1 MKRIVLT
8 CLSILLIP
16 VAWQL
21 LSWQMAQ
28 PQLIPSFPDLVRALL
43 RLVYTPGFLVSIGTT
58 CLRACVGLL
67 LSLAAA
73 SITAF
78 LLNRSEGIR
87 LLFMPWL
94 SLLRSVPVISF
105 ILLALIFLNPEMI
118 PLLIAFLTMYPLLTE
133 NLLKGLMN
141 RRDSWKMLAR
151 QFHLNAWNRLFQ
163 INYPQLKPYLFSG
176 LASAVGFGW
185 RAIIMGEVLSQCVDG
200 IGKRMKEAQVFI
212 DVPELIAW
220 TLVAIVLSWLTDKL
234 ISRLSDW
241 QPSVRYRHS
250 AVELQAV
257 SLQPNDICLTDV
269 SYSYGV
275 HHMNIVLKAGKIY
288 ALSAPSGQGKTTLLQ
303 LLNGTLRPI
312 SGEISCL
319 PGQTANLFQ
328 EPTLLPQL
336 TAKENIMLGG
346 SAYYDRAIL
355 EQQSLRLLA
364 AFQLEK
370 QAEMFP
376 AALSY
381 GQQQRVAL
389 ARALMFPAGL
399 LLLDEPFNGLDV
411 ELRQLVARFLVEWLQ
426 EKQATVVFSSHHA
439 DEIKAMNAEVITL

>member
-28 PQLIPSFPDLVRALL
+28 PQLIPSFPDLIRALL

-303 LLNGTLRPI
+303 LLNGTLRPTG
-312 SGEISCL
+312 GEISCL

-346 SAYYDRAIL
+346 AAYYDRAIL

-370 QAEMFP
+370 QAEMYP
-376 AALSY
+376 ATLSY

-411 ELRQLVARFLVEWLQ
+411 ELRQLVARFLVEWQQ

>member
-28 PQLIPSFPDLVRALL
+28 PQLIPSFPDLIRALF
-43 RLVYTPGFLVSIGTT
+43 RLVYSPGFLVSIGTT

-78 LLNRSEGIR
+78 LLNRSEAIR
-87 LLFMPWL
+87 FLFMPWL

-133 NLLKGLMN
+133 NLLKGLMT

-163 INYPQLKPYLFSG
+163 INYPQLRPYLFSG

-257 SLQPNDICLTDV
+257 SLKPNDICLIDV

-288 ALSAPSGQGKTTLLQ
+288 VLSAPSGQGKTTLLQ

-312 SGEISCL
+312 SGEITGL
-319 PGQTANLFQ
+319 PQQTANLFQ

-346 SAYYDRAIL
+346 AAYYDRAIL
-355 EQQSLRLLA
+355 EQQSLRLLT

-370 QAEMFP
+370 QAEMYP

-411 ELRQLVARFLVEWLQ
+411 ELRQLVARFLVEWQQ

-439 DEIKAMNAEVITL
+439 DEIRAMNAEVITL

>member
-1 MKRIVLT
+1 MKRIVLI

-28 PQLIPSFPDLVRALL
+28 PQLIPSFPDLIRALF
-43 RLVYTPGFLVSIGTT
+43 RLVYSPGFLVSIGTT

-78 LLNRSEGIR
+78 LLNRSEAIR
-87 LLFMPWL
+87 FLFMPWL

-141 RRDSWKMLAR
+141 RRDSWKILAQ

-241 QPSVRYRHS
+241 QPSVRYRYS

-346 SAYYDRAIL
+346 TAYYDRAIL

-370 QAEMFP
+370 QAERYP

-411 ELRQLVARFLVEWLQ
+411 ELRQLVARFLVEWQQ

>member
-28 PQLIPSFPDLVRALL
+28 PQLIPSFPDLIRALF
-43 RLVYTPGFLVSIGTT
+43 RLVYSPGFLVSIGTT

-78 LLNRSEGIR
+78 LLNRSEAIR
-87 LLFMPWL
+87 FLFMPWL

-141 RRDSWKMLAR
+141 RRDSWKILAR

-220 TLVAIVLSWLTDKL
+220 TLVAIVLSWLTDKF

-288 ALSAPSGQGKTTLLQ
+288 VLSAPSGQGKTTLLQ

-312 SGEISCL
+312 SGEITGL
-319 PGQTANLFQ
+319 PQQTANLFQ

-346 SAYYDRAIL
+346 AAYYDRAIL
-355 EQQSLRLLA
+355 EQQSLRLLV

-370 QAEMFP
+370 QAEMYP

-389 ARALMFPAGL
+389 ARALIFPTGL

-411 ELRQLVARFLVEWLQ
+411 ELRQLVTRFLVEWQQ

>member
-28 PQLIPSFPDLVRALL
+28 PQLIPSFPDLIRALL
-43 RLVYTPGFLVSIGTT
+43 RLVYSSGFLVSIGTT

-78 LLNRSEGIR
+78 LLNRSESIR
-87 LLFMPWL
+87 FLFMPCL

-346 SAYYDRAIL
+346 AAYYDRAIL

-370 QAEMFP
+370 QAEMYP

-411 ELRQLVARFLVEWLQ
+411 ELRQLVARFLVEWQQ

>member
-28 PQLIPSFPDLVRALL
+28 PQLIPSFPDLIRALL

-78 LLNRSEGIR
+78 LLNRSEAIR
-87 LLFMPWL
+87 FLFMPWL

-163 INYPQLKPYLFSG
+163 INYPQLRPYLFSG

-303 LLNGTLRPI
+303 LLNGTLKPTG
-312 SGEISCL
+312 GEITGL
-319 PGQTANLFQ
+319 PQQIANLFQ

-346 SAYYDRAIL
+346 AAYYDRAIL

-370 QAEMFP
+370 QAEMYP

-411 ELRQLVARFLVEWLQ
+411 ELRQLVARFLVEWQQ
-426 EKQATVVFSSHHA
+426 EKQATVVFSSHHV

>member
-28 PQLIPSFPDLVRALL
+28 PQLIPSFPDLIRALF
-43 RLVYTPGFLVSIGTT
+43 RLVYSPGFLVSIGTT

-78 LLNRSEGIR
+78 LLNRSEAIR
-87 LLFMPWL
+87 FLFMPWL

-141 RRDSWKMLAR
+141 RRDSWKILAR

-312 SGEISCL
+312 SGEITGL
-319 PGQTANLFQ
+319 PQQTANLFQ

-346 SAYYDRAIL
+346 AAYYDRAIL
-355 EQQSLRLLA
+355 EQQSLRLLV

-389 ARALMFPAGL
+389 ARALIFPTGL

-411 ELRQLVARFLVEWLQ
+411 ELRQLVTRFLVEWQQ

>member
-28 PQLIPSFPDLVRALL
+28 PQLIPSFPDLIRALF
-43 RLVYTPGFLVSIGTT
+43 RLVYSPGFLVSIGTT

-78 LLNRSEGIR
+78 LLNRSEAIR
-87 LLFMPWL
+87 FLFMPWL

-163 INYPQLKPYLFSG
+163 INYPQLRPYLFSG

-257 SLQPNDICLTDV
+257 SLKPNDICLTDV

-275 HHMNIVLKAGKIY
+275 HHMNIILKTGKIY

-303 LLNGTLRPI
+303 LLNGTLRPTG
-312 SGEISCL
+312 GEITGL
-319 PGQTANLFQ
+319 PQQTANLFQ

-346 SAYYDRAIL
+346 AAYYDRAIL

-370 QAEMFP
+370 QAERYP

-411 ELRQLVARFLVEWLQ
+411 ELRQLVARFLVEWQQ
-426 EKQATVVFSSHHA
+426 EKQVTVVFSSHHA

>member
-28 PQLIPSFPDLVRALL
+28 PQLIPSFPDLIRALL
-43 RLVYTPGFLVSIGTT
+43 WLVYTPGFLVSIGTT

-78 LLNRSEGIR
+78 LLNRSEAIR
-87 LLFMPWL
+87 FLFMPWL

-163 INYPQLKPYLFSG
+163 INYPQLRPYLFSG

-257 SLQPNDICLTDV
+257 SLKPNDICLTDV

-275 HHMNIVLKAGKIY
+275 HHMNIILKTGKIY

-303 LLNGTLRPI
+303 LLNGTLRPTG
-312 SGEISCL
+312 GEITGL
-319 PGQTANLFQ
+319 PQQTANLFQ

-346 SAYYDRAIL
+346 AAYYDRAIL
-355 EQQSLRLLA
+355 EQQSLRLLT

-370 QAEMFP
+370 QAEMYP

-411 ELRQLVARFLVEWLQ
+411 ELRQLVARFLVEWQQ

-439 DEIKAMNAEVITL
+439 DEIRAMNAEVITL

>member
-16 VAWQL
+16 VFWQL

-28 PQLIPSFPDLVRALL
+28 PQLIPSFPDLIRALFC
-43 RLVYTPGFLVSIGTT
+43 LVYSPGFLVSIGTT
-58 CLRACVGLL
+58 LLRACAGLL
-67 LSLAAA
+67 LSLVAA

-87 LLFMPWL
+87 FLFMPWL

-288 ALSAPSGQGKTTLLQ
+288 VLSAPSGQGKTTLLQ

-346 SAYYDRAIL
+346 AAYYDRAIL

-370 QAEMFP
+370 QAEMYP

-411 ELRQLVARFLVEWLQ
+411 ELRQLVARFLVEWQQ

-439 DEIKAMNAEVITL
+439 DEIKAMNSEVITL

>member
-28 PQLIPSFPDLVRALL
+28 PQLIPSFPDLIRALF
-43 RLVYTPGFLVSIGTT
+43 RLVYSPGFLVSIGTT

-87 LLFMPWL
+87 FLFMPWL

-141 RRDSWKMLAR
+141 RRDSWKILAR

-312 SGEISCL
+312 SGEITCL

-346 SAYYDRAIL
+346 AAYYDRAIL

-370 QAEMFP
+370 QAEMYP

-389 ARALMFPAGL
+389 ARALIFPTGL

-411 ELRQLVARFLVEWLQ
+411 ELRQLVARFLVEWQQ

>member
-105 ILLALIFLNPEMI
+105 ILLALIFLTPEMI

-176 LASAVGFGW
+176 LASAAGFGW

-234 ISRLSDW
+234 IFRLSDW

-257 SLQPNDICLTDV
+257 SLQPNDIFLTDV

-275 HHMNIVLKAGKIY
+275 HHMNVVLKAGKIY

-346 SAYYDRAIL
+346 AAYYDRATL
-355 EQQSLRLLA
+355 EQQSLRLLT
-364 AFQLEK
+364 AFQLEE
-370 QAEMFP
+370 QVGMYP

-411 ELRQLVARFLVEWLQ
+411 ELRQLVTRFLVEWQQ
-426 EKQATVVFSSHHA
+426 EKQATVVFSSHHV

>member
-28 PQLIPSFPDLVRALL
+28 PQLIPSFPDLIRALL
-43 RLVYTPGFLVSIGTT
+43 WLVYTPGFLVSIGTT

-78 LLNRSEGIR
+78 LLNRSEAIR
-87 LLFMPWL
+87 FLFMPWL

-257 SLQPNDICLTDV
+257 SLQPSDICLTDV

-303 LLNGTLRPI
+303 LLNGTLRPTG
-312 SGEISCL
+312 GEITGL
-319 PGQTANLFQ
+319 PQQTAYLFQ

-346 SAYYDRAIL
+346 AAYYDRAIL
-355 EQQSLRLLA
+355 EQQSLRLLT

-370 QAEMFP
+370 QAEMYP

-411 ELRQLVARFLVEWLQ
+411 ELRQLVARFLVEWQQ

-439 DEIKAMNAEVITL
+439 DEIRAMNAEVITL

>member
-220 TLVAIVLSWLTDKL
+220 TLVAIVLCWLTDKL

-241 QPSVRYRHS
+241 QPSVRYCHS

-257 SLQPNDICLTDV
+257 SLRPNDICLTDV

-275 HHMNIVLKAGKIY
+275 HHMNIILKVGKIY

-303 LLNGTLRPI
+303 LLNGTLRPTG
-312 SGEISCL
+312 GEISCL

-346 SAYYDRAIL
+346 AAYYDRAIL
-355 EQQSLRLLA
+355 EQQSLRLLV

-370 QAEMFP
+370 QAEMYP

-411 ELRQLVARFLVEWLQ
+411 ELRQLVARFLVEWQQ

>member
-78 LLNRSEGIR
+78 LLNRSEAIR
-87 LLFMPWL
+87 FLFMPWL

-141 RRDSWKMLAR
+141 RRDSWKILAR

-275 HHMNIVLKAGKIY
+275 HHMNIILKAGKIY

-312 SGEISCL
+312 SGEITCL
-319 PGQTANLFQ
+319 AGQTANLFQ

-346 SAYYDRAIL
+346 AAYYDRAIL

-370 QAEMFP
+370 QAERYP

-411 ELRQLVARFLVEWLQ
+411 ELRQLVACFLVEWQQ

>member
-28 PQLIPSFPDLVRALL
+28 PQLIPSFPDLIRALF
-43 RLVYTPGFLVSIGTT
+43 RLVYSPGFLVSIGTT

-163 INYPQLKPYLFSG
+163 INYPQLKSYLFSG

-312 SGEISCL
+312 SGEITGL
-319 PGQTANLFQ
+319 PQQTANLFQ

-346 SAYYDRAIL
+346 AAYYDRAIL

-370 QAEMFP
+370 QAEMYP

-389 ARALMFPAGL
+389 ARALIFPTGL

-411 ELRQLVARFLVEWLQ
+411 ELRLLVARFLVEWQQ

>member
-28 PQLIPSFPDLVRALL
+28 PQLIPSFPDLIRALL

-78 LLNRSEGIR
+78 LLNRSEAIR
-87 LLFMPWL
+87 FLFMPWL

-312 SGEISCL
+312 SGEITCL

-346 SAYYDRAIL
+346 AAYYDRAIL
-355 EQQSLRLLA
+355 VQQSLRLLA

-389 ARALMFPAGL
+389 ARALMFPTGL

-411 ELRQLVARFLVEWLQ
+411 ELRQLVARFLVEWQQ

>member
-28 PQLIPSFPDLVRALL
+28 PQLIPSFPDLIRALF
-43 RLVYTPGFLVSIGTT
+43 RLVYSPGFLVSIGTT

-78 LLNRSEGIR
+78 LLNRSEAIR
-87 LLFMPWL
+87 FLFMPWL

-151 QFHLNAWNRLFQ
+151 QFHLNAWNCLFQ

-176 LASAVGFGW
+176 LASAAGFGW

-288 ALSAPSGQGKTTLLQ
+288 VLSAPSGQGKTTLLQ

-312 SGEISCL
+312 SGEITGL
-319 PGQTANLFQ
+319 PQQTANLFQ

-346 SAYYDRAIL
+346 AAYYDRAIL

-370 QAEMFP
+370 QAEMYP
-376 AALSY
+376 ATLSY

-411 ELRQLVARFLVEWLQ
+411 ELRQLVARFLVEWQQ

>member
-346 SAYYDRAIL
+346 TAYYDRAIL

-370 QAEMFP
+370 QAEMYP

-411 ELRQLVARFLVEWLQ
+411 ELRQLVARFLVEWQQ

>member
-28 PQLIPSFPDLVRALL
+28 PQLIPSFPDLIRALF
-43 RLVYTPGFLVSIGTT
+43 RLVYLPGFLVSIGTT
-58 CLRACVGLL
+58 CLRACVGLQ
-67 LSLAAA
+67 LSLVAA

-78 LLNRSEGIR
+78 LLNRSEAIR
-87 LLFMPWL
+87 FLFMPWL

-141 RRDSWKMLAR
+141 RRDSWKILAR

-288 ALSAPSGQGKTTLLQ
+288 VLSAPSGQGKTTLLQ

-346 SAYYDRAIL
+346 AAYYDRAIL

-370 QAEMFP
+370 QAEMYP

-411 ELRQLVARFLVEWLQ
+411 ELRQLVARFLVEWQQ

>member
-28 PQLIPSFPDLVRALL
+28 PQLIPSFPDLIRALF
-43 RLVYTPGFLVSIGTT
+43 RLVYSPGFLVSIGTT

-87 LLFMPWL
+87 LLFIPWL

-163 INYPQLKPYLFSG
+163 INYPQLRPYLFSG

-257 SLQPNDICLTDV
+257 SLKPNDICLTDV

-288 ALSAPSGQGKTTLLQ
+288 VLSAPSGQGKTTLLQ
-303 LLNGTLRPI
+303 LLNGTLRPTG
-312 SGEISCL
+312 GEITGL
-319 PGQTANLFQ
+319 PQQTAYLFQ

-346 SAYYDRAIL
+346 AAYYDRAIL

-370 QAEMFP
+370 QAERYP

-411 ELRQLVARFLVEWLQ
+411 ELRQLVARFLVEWQQ

-439 DEIKAMNAEVITL
+439 DEIRAMNAEVITL

>member
-105 ILLALIFLNPEMI
+105 ILLALIFLNQEMI

-234 ISRLSDW
+234 IYRLSDW

-312 SGEISCL
+312 SGEITGL
-319 PGQTANLFQ
+319 PQQTANLFQ

-346 SAYYDRAIL
+346 AAYYDRAIL

-370 QAEMFP
+370 QAEMYP

-411 ELRQLVARFLVEWLQ
+411 ELRQLVARFLVEWQQ

-439 DEIKAMNAEVITL
+439 DEIRAMNAEVITL

>member
-28 PQLIPSFPDLVRALL
+28 PQLIPSFPDLIRALL
-43 RLVYTPGFLVSIGTT
+43 RLVYSPGFLVSIGTT

-67 LSLAAA
+67 LSLVAA

-78 LLNRSEGIR
+78 LLNRSESIR
-87 LLFMPWL
+87 FLFMPCL

-241 QPSVRYRHS
+241 QPSVRYRYS

-288 ALSAPSGQGKTTLLQ
+288 VLSAPSGQGKTTLLQ

-312 SGEISCL
+312 SGEITGL
-319 PGQTANLFQ
+319 PQQTANLFQ

-346 SAYYDRAIL
+346 AAYYDRAIL

-370 QAEMFP
+370 QAEMYP
-376 AALSY
+376 ATLSY

-411 ELRQLVARFLVEWLQ
+411 ELRQLVARFLVEWQQ

>member
-21 LSWQMAQ
+21 LPWQMAQ

-355 EQQSLRLLA
+355 EQEALRLLA
-364 AFQLEK
+364 AFQLEE
-370 QAEMFP
+370 QAGMYP

-389 ARALMFPAGL
+389 ARALIFPAGL
-399 LLLDEPFNGLDV
+399 LLLDEPFNGLDA
-411 ELRQLVARFLVEWLQ
+411 ELRQLVARFLVAWQQ

-439 DEIKAMNAEVITL
+439 DEIKAMNAEVIAL

>member
-16 VAWQL
+16 VVWQL

-28 PQLIPSFPDLVRALL
+28 PQLIPSFPDLIRALF
-43 RLVYTPGFLVSIGTT
+43 RLVYSPGFLVSIGTT
-58 CLRACVGLL
+58 LLRACAGLL

-151 QFHLNAWNRLFQ
+151 QFHLNAWNCLFQ

-241 QPSVRYRHS
+241 QPSIRYRHS

-257 SLQPNDICLTDV
+257 SLQLNDICLTDV

-275 HHMNIVLKAGKIY
+275 HHMNIILKVGKIY

-303 LLNGTLRPI
+303 LLNGTLRPTG
-312 SGEISCL
+312 GEISCL

-346 SAYYDRAIL
+346 SAYYDWAIL

-370 QAEMFP
+370 QAEMYP

-389 ARALMFPAGL
+389 ARALIFPTGL

-411 ELRQLVARFLVEWLQ
+411 ELRQLVARFLVEWQQ
-426 EKQATVVFSSHHA
+426 EKQATVVFSSHHV

>member
-28 PQLIPSFPDLVRALL
+28 PQLIPSFPDLIRALF
-43 RLVYTPGFLVSIGTT
+43 RLVYSPGFLVSIGTT
-58 CLRACVGLL
+58 CLRACIGLL

-78 LLNRSEGIR
+78 LLNRSEAIR
-87 LLFMPWL
+87 FLFMPWL

-151 QFHLNAWNRLFQ
+151 QFHLNAWNCLFQ

-250 AVELQAV
+250 AVELQTV
-257 SLQPNDICLTDV
+257 SLQPNDICLTDI

-275 HHMNIVLKAGKIY
+275 HHMNIILKAGKIY
-288 ALSAPSGQGKTTLLQ
+288 VLSAPSGQGKTTLLQ
-303 LLNGTLRPI
+303 LLNGTLRPTG
-312 SGEISCL
+312 GEITGL
-319 PGQTANLFQ
+319 PQQTANLFQ

-346 SAYYDRAIL
+346 AAYYDRAIL
-355 EQQSLRLLA
+355 EQQSLRLLT

-370 QAEMFP
+370 QAEMYP

-411 ELRQLVARFLVEWLQ
+411 ELRQLVARFLVEWQQ

-439 DEIKAMNAEVITL
+439 DEIRAMNAEVITL

>member
-28 PQLIPSFPDLVRALL
+28 PQLIPSFPDLIRALF
-43 RLVYTPGFLVSIGTT
+43 RLVYSPGFLVSIGTT

-78 LLNRSEGIR
+78 LLNRSEAIR
-87 LLFMPWL
+87 FLFMPWL
-94 SLLRSVPVISF
+94 SLLRSVSVISF

-163 INYPQLKPYLFSG
+163 INYPQLRPYLFSG

-257 SLQPNDICLTDV
+257 SLKPNDICLTDV

-288 ALSAPSGQGKTTLLQ
+288 VLSAPSGQGKTTLLQ

-312 SGEISCL
+312 SGEITGL
-319 PGQTANLFQ
+319 PQQTANLFQ

-346 SAYYDRAIL
+346 AAYYDRAIL
-355 EQQSLRLLA
+355 EQQSLRLLT

-370 QAEMFP
+370 QAEMYP

-411 ELRQLVARFLVEWLQ
+411 ELRQLVARFLVEWQQ

-439 DEIKAMNAEVITL
+439 DEIRAMNADVITL

>member
-151 QFHLNAWNRLFQ
+151 QFHLNAWNCLFQ

-176 LASAVGFGW
+176 LASAAGFGW

-288 ALSAPSGQGKTTLLQ
+288 VLSAPSGQGKTTLLQ

-312 SGEISCL
+312 SGEITGL
-319 PGQTANLFQ
+319 PQQTANLFQ

-346 SAYYDRAIL
+346 AAYYDRAIL

-370 QAEMFP
+370 QAEMYP
-376 AALSY
+376 ATLSY

-411 ELRQLVARFLVEWLQ
+411 ELRQLVARFLVEWQQ

>member
-141 RRDSWKMLAR
+141 RRDSWKILAR
-151 QFHLNAWNRLFQ
+151 QFHLNACNRLFQ

-346 SAYYDRAIL
+346 AAYYDRAIL

-370 QAEMFP
+370 QAEMYP

-411 ELRQLVARFLVEWLQ
+411 ELRQLVARFLVEWQQ

>member
-28 PQLIPSFPDLVRALL
+28 PQLIPSFPDLIRALF
-43 RLVYTPGFLVSIGTT
+43 RLVYSPGFLVSIGTT

-78 LLNRSEGIR
+78 LLNRSEAIR
-87 LLFMPWL
+87 FLFMPWL

-163 INYPQLKPYLFSG
+163 INYPQLRPYLFSG

-257 SLQPNDICLTDV
+257 SLKPNDICLTDV

-275 HHMNIVLKAGKIY
+275 HHMNIILKTGKIY

-303 LLNGTLRPI
+303 LLNGTLRPTG
-312 SGEISCL
+312 GEITGL
-319 PGQTANLFQ
+319 PQQTANLFQ

-346 SAYYDRAIL
+346 AAYYDRAIL

-370 QAEMFP
+370 QAEMYP

-411 ELRQLVARFLVEWLQ
+411 ELRQLVARFLVEWQQ
-426 EKQATVVFSSHHA
+426 EKQATVVFSSHHV

>member
-28 PQLIPSFPDLVRALL
+28 PQLIPSFPDLIRALL

-78 LLNRSEGIR
+78 LLNRSEAIR
-87 LLFMPWL
+87 FLFMPWL

-163 INYPQLKPYLFSG
+163 INYPQLRPYLFSG

-257 SLQPNDICLTDV
+257 SLKPNDICLTDV

-275 HHMNIVLKAGKIY
+275 HHMNIILKTGKIY

-303 LLNGTLRPI
+303 LLNGTLRPTG
-312 SGEISCL
+312 GEITGL
-319 PGQTANLFQ
+319 PQQTAYLFQ

-346 SAYYDRAIL
+346 AAYYDRAIL

-370 QAEMFP
+370 QAERYP

-411 ELRQLVARFLVEWLQ
+411 ELRQLVARFLVEWQQ
-426 EKQATVVFSSHHA
+426 EKQATVVFSSHHV
-439 DEIKAMNAEVITL
+439 DEIMSMNAEVITL

>member
-28 PQLIPSFPDLVRALL
+28 PQLIPSFPDLIRALF
-43 RLVYTPGFLVSIGTT
+43 RLVYSPGFLVSIGTT

-78 LLNRSEGIR
+78 LLNRSEAIR
-87 LLFMPWL
+87 FLFMPWL

-163 INYPQLKPYLFSG
+163 INYPQLRPYLFSG

-288 ALSAPSGQGKTTLLQ
+288 VLSAPSGQGKTTLLQ

-312 SGEISCL
+312 SGEITGL
-319 PGQTANLFQ
+319 PQQTANLFQ

-346 SAYYDRAIL
+346 AAYYDRAIL

-370 QAEMFP
+370 QAEMYP

-411 ELRQLVARFLVEWLQ
+411 ELRQLVARFLVEWQQ

-439 DEIKAMNAEVITL
+439 DEIRAMNAEVITL

>member
-28 PQLIPSFPDLVRALL
+28 PQLIPSFPDLIRALL
-43 RLVYTPGFLVSIGTT
+43 RLVYSPGFLVSIGTT

-141 RRDSWKMLAR
+141 RRDSWKILAR

-275 HHMNIVLKAGKIY
+275 HHLNIVLKAGKIY
-288 ALSAPSGQGKTTLLQ
+288 VLSAPSGQGKTTLLQ

-312 SGEISCL
+312 SGEITGL
-319 PGQTANLFQ
+319 PQQTANLFQ

-370 QAEMFP
+370 QAEMYP

-389 ARALMFPAGL
+389 VRALMFPAGL

-411 ELRQLVARFLVEWLQ
+411 ELRQLVARFLVEWQQ

>member
-28 PQLIPSFPDLVRALL
+28 PQLIPSFPDLIRALF
-43 RLVYTPGFLVSIGTT
+43 RLVYSPGFLVSIGTT

-141 RRDSWKMLAR
+141 RRDSWKILAR

-163 INYPQLKPYLFSG
+163 INYPQLRPYLFSG

-220 TLVAIVLSWLTDKL
+220 TLVAIVLSWLTDKF

-241 QPSVRYRHS
+241 QPSVRYRRS

-275 HHMNIVLKAGKIY
+275 HHMNIILKAGKIY

-303 LLNGTLRPI
+303 LLNGTLKPTG
-312 SGEISCL
+312 GEITGL
-319 PGQTANLFQ
+319 PQQTANLFQ

-346 SAYYDRAIL
+346 AAYYDRAIL
-355 EQQSLRLLA
+355 EQQSLRLLV

-370 QAEMFP
+370 QAEMYP

-389 ARALMFPAGL
+389 ARALIFPAGL

-411 ELRQLVARFLVEWLQ
+411 ELRQLVARFLVEWQQ
-426 EKQATVVFSSHHA
+426 EKQATVVFSSHHV

>member
-28 PQLIPSFPDLVRALL
+28 PQLIPSFPDLIRALF

-78 LLNRSEGIR
+78 LLNRSEAIR
-87 LLFMPWL
+87 FLFMPWL

-257 SLQPNDICLTDV
+257 SLRPNDIYLTDV

-275 HHMNIVLKAGKIY
+275 HHMNITLKAGKIY

-312 SGEISCL
+312 SGGITCL
-319 PGQTANLFQ
+319 PGQIANLFQ
-328 EPTLLPQL
+328 KPTLLPQL

-346 SAYYDRAIL
+346 AAYYDRAIL

-370 QAEMFP
+370 QAEMYP

-411 ELRQLVARFLVEWLQ
+411 ELRQLVACFLVKWQQ

>member
-28 PQLIPSFPDLVRALL
+28 PQLIPSFPDLIRALL
-43 RLVYTPGFLVSIGTT
+43 RLVYSPGFLVSIGTT

-78 LLNRSEGIR
+78 LLNRSEAIR
-87 LLFMPWL
+87 FLFMPWL

-303 LLNGTLRPI
+303 LLNGTLRPTG
-312 SGEISCL
+312 GEISCL

-346 SAYYDRAIL
+346 AAYCDRAIL
-355 EQQSLRLLA
+355 EQQSLRLLT

-370 QAEMFP
+370 QAEMYP

-389 ARALMFPAGL
+389 ARALLFPAGL
-399 LLLDEPFNGLDV
+399 LLLDEPFNGLDA
-411 ELRQLVARFLVEWLQ
+411 ELRQLVARFLVAWQQ

>member
-28 PQLIPSFPDLVRALL
+28 PQLIPSFPDLIRALL
-43 RLVYTPGFLVSIGTT
+43 RLVYSPGFLVSIGTT

-141 RRDSWKMLAR
+141 RRDSWKILAR

-241 QPSVRYRHS
+241 QPSVHYRHS

-275 HHMNIVLKAGKIY
+275 HHMNIVLKVGKIY

-303 LLNGTLRPI
+303 LLNGTLRPTG
-312 SGEISCL
+312 GEISCL

-346 SAYYDRAIL
+346 AAYYDRATL
-355 EQQSLRLLA
+355 ERESLRLLDT
-364 AFQLEK
+364 FQLGE
-370 QAEMFP
+370 QADMYP

-389 ARALMFPAGL
+389 ARALIFPAGL

-411 ELRQLVARFLVEWLQ
+411 ELRQLVARFLVEWQQ
-426 EKQATVVFSSHHA
+426 EKQATVVFSSHHV

>member
-28 PQLIPSFPDLVRALL
+28 PQLIPSFPDLIRALF
-43 RLVYTPGFLVSIGTT
+43 RLVYSPGFLVSIGTT

-78 LLNRSEGIR
+78 LLNRSEAIR
-87 LLFMPWL
+87 FLFMPWL

-163 INYPQLKPYLFSG
+163 INYPQLRPYLFSG

-257 SLQPNDICLTDV
+257 SLKPNDICLTDV

-275 HHMNIVLKAGKIY
+275 HHMNIILKTGKIY

-303 LLNGTLRPI
+303 LLNGTLRPTG
-312 SGEISCL
+312 GEITGL
-319 PGQTANLFQ
+319 PQQTAYLFQ

-346 SAYYDRAIL
+346 AAYYDRAIL

-370 QAEMFP
+370 QAERYP

-411 ELRQLVARFLVEWLQ
+411 ELRQLVARFLVEWQQ

-439 DEIKAMNAEVITL
+439 DEIRAMNAEVITL

>member
-28 PQLIPSFPDLVRALL
+28 PQLIPSFPDLIRALF
-43 RLVYTPGFLVSIGTT
+43 RLVYSPGFLVSIGTT

-78 LLNRSEGIR
+78 LLNRSEAIR
-87 LLFMPWL
+87 FLFMPWL

-163 INYPQLKPYLFSG
+163 INYPQLRPYLFSG

-257 SLQPNDICLTDV
+257 SLKPNDICLTDV

-288 ALSAPSGQGKTTLLQ
+288 VLSAPSGQGKTTLLQ

-312 SGEISCL
+312 SGEITGL
-319 PGQTANLFQ
+319 PQQTANLFQ

-346 SAYYDRAIL
+346 AAYYDRAIL

-370 QAEMFP
+370 QAERYP

-411 ELRQLVARFLVEWLQ
+411 ELRQLVARFLVEWQQ

-439 DEIKAMNAEVITL
+439 DEIRAMNAEVITL